1 LSISKSHGIQILASL
16 LVTLVLPYTYCWSY
30 TIEDN
35 SRYSNKVVGYSQ
47 SGVEYFR
54 STLSHLVNESQNL
67 TKSYQDEIRKW
78 TSGQF
83 DNSTLVLI
91 TDSFLPKFDNLI
103 DNAKNM
109 IYPKEYNY
117 VHDALVNSLE
127 SETDSYRHF
136 RDYLISGNKTE
147 DDISTDLLS
156 LAFQYEQVYSK
167 FLSMPTSDSHQN
179 VTKRISLNYSMFYLS
194 RF

>member
-1 LSISKSHGIQILASL
+1 M

-35 SRYSNKVVGYSQ
+35 SRYSNKMVGFSQ

-109 IYPKEYNY
+109 IYPKEYKY

-179 VTKRISLNYSMFYLS
+179 VTKRISLNYSMFYIS